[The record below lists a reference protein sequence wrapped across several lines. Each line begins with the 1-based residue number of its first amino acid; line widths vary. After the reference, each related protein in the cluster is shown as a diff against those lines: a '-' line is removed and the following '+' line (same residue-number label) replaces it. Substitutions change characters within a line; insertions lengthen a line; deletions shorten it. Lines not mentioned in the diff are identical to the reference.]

1 MERKR
6 SEAAVIRDNIAE
18 DLCSLNRKK
27 NSLCLLSESGRKKSW
42 REKEYLSEEGAL
54 QIKKEWESRLYK
66 VYP

>member
-18 DLCSLNRKK
+18 DLCPLNRKK
-27 NSLCLLSESGRKKSW
+27 NSLCLLSESSRKKSW
-42 REKEYLSEEGAL
+42 REKEYLSEQGAL
-54 QIKKEWESRLYK
+54 QIQKEWESRFYK

>member
-42 REKEYLSEEGAL
+42 RENCQGKKIKGKLLFTILSE
-54 QIKKEWESRLYK
+54 R
-66 VYP
+66 